1 MVAGQ
6 LRDRGIRQQEVLE
19 AMGRVPRHRFVTGMA
34 ARGSY
39 DDRALGIGGGQ
50 TISQPFMVA
59 RMTEALDLPGWA
71 ARSGAWAA
79 RSGAWAATGTDAS
92 GTDASTPPL
101 RVLDIGTGS
110 GYQAAVLA
118 EMGAEVI
125 SVERHEE
132 LAGPARERL
141 LLLGHQVDI
150 QVGDGSEGYAATAPY
165 AGILVAAA
173 TPRIPEPLLDQ
184 LAPGGRVT
192 APVGSREHQML
203 TVAERTP
210 EGLRVW
216 ELEPCVF
223 VPLIGRFGFPDG

>member
-6 LRDRGIRQQEVLE
+6 LRDRGIRQPEVLG
-19 AMGRVPRHRFVTGMA
+19 AMGRVLRHRFLTGA
-34 ARGSY
+34 AERGSY
-39 DDRALGIGGGQ
+39 DDRAVGIGGGQ

-71 ARSGAWAA
+71 GRAGTGAGSAGHAA
-79 RSGAWAATGTDAS
+79 
-92 GTDASTPPL
+92 PPL
-101 RVLDIGTGS
+101 RVLDVGTGS

-125 SVERHEE
+125 SLERHEE
-132 LAGPARERL
+132 LAEQARERL
-141 LLLGHQVDI
+141 ARLGHQVEI
-150 QVGDGSEGYAATAPY
+150 HVGDGSEGYPARAPY

-173 TPRIPEPLLDQ
+173 TPRIPEPLLAQ
-184 LAPGGRVT
+184 LAPGGRVA
-192 APVGSREHQML
+192 APVGTREHQML
-203 TVAERTP
+203 TVAERTL

-223 VPLIGRFGFPDG
+223 VPLIGRFGFPDPSP